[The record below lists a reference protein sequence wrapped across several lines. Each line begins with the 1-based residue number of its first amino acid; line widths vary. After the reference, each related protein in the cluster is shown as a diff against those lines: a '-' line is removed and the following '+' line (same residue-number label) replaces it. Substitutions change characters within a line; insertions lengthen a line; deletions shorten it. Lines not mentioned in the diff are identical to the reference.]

1 MTELLRIFIKVA
13 DCGSFSAAARQ
24 LRLAPSSVSRRID
37 QLERQLGATLLIRST
52 RQVILTDKGR
62 LLLAGARQQLAQW
75 DNLVGALQQPGTNP
89 GGHLKI
95 SAFESFGRLHLS
107 PLLPAFLRRYPRIR
121 ITFEL
126 DNRLVDLAAEDVD
139 IAIRIGQPR
148 DSALKARKLLS
159 NRCQLCAAPD
169 YLQHTGIPTSPE
181 DLVDHNCLL
190 LTPKRQQQY
199 WHFRRDEQQQQ
210 VAVSGNLASTGG
222 TPLLEAAE
230 QGAGLLL
237 LPHWML
243 SASLAG
249 GRLVSVLDDWRASP
263 VDAPEAGVYAVF
275 QNNKYMEPAVRLF
288 IDYLVEQLPLRGLE
302 N

>member
-24 LRLAPSSVSRRID
+24 LRLAPSSVSRKID
-37 QLERQLGATLLIRST
+37 QLEQQLCATLLIRST
-52 RQVILTDKGR
+52 RQITLTDKGR
-62 LLLAGARQQLAQW
+62 LFLAGARQNLAQW
-75 DNLVGALQQPGTNP
+75 DNLVGTLRQPSNSP
-89 GGHLKI
+89 RGHLKI

-107 PLLPAFLRRYPRIR
+107 PLLPAFLRRHPQVQ

-126 DNRLVDLAAEDVD
+126 DNRMVDLATEDVD

-148 DSALKARKLLS
+148 DSSLRARKLLS
-159 NRCQLCAAPD
+159 NHCRLCAAPD
-169 YLQHTGIPTSPE
+169 YLNHAGSPASPE
-181 DLVDHNCLL
+181 ALTAHNCLL
-190 LTPKRQQQY
+190 LTPRRQQSY
-199 WHFRRDEQQQQ
+199 WYFRRTDERQKI
-210 VAVSGNLASTGG
+210 AVTGNLASTGG

-243 SASLAG
+243 SASLAME
-249 GRLVSVLDDWRASP
+249 RLVPVLDDWQASP
-263 VDAPEAGVYAVF
+263 VDAPDAGIYAVF
-275 QNNKYMEPAVRLF
+275 QNNKYMEPALRLF
-288 IDYLVEQLPLRGLE
+288 IDFLVEQLPLRGLA